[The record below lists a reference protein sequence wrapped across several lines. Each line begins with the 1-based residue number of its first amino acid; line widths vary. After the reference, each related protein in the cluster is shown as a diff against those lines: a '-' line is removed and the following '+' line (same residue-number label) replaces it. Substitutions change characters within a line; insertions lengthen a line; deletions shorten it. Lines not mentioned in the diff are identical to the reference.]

1 MLFLLLPSDEAS
13 SPLQPR
19 DGAPRFYVKPVTAY
33 GDGIVGQE
41 GSRLSDQGKSCVQ
54 TFLMS
59 TSILGSLMRMDCVKL
74 PTFRHATAQIPF

>member
-1 MLFLLLPSDEAS
+1 MFFPLPLPSEEAS

-19 DGAPRFYVKPVTAY
+19 DSAPRFYVKPVTAY

-41 GSRLSDQGKSCVQ
+41 GSRLSDQGKSFVK

-59 TSILGSLMRMDCVKL
+59 PPIIGSLVRKD
-74 PTFRHATAQIPF
+74 